1 MTNAQPS
8 QPTNNY
14 GDGLS
19 IAFELVA
26 TPTIFGFLGFLLDRW
41 VGTTPLFVIGFS
53 LVACCTVLSLT
64 MWRYHHEMARA
75 DAERR
80 AARTAAGP
88 RAPRWARAEAEL
100 AAEAA
105 AIEAAFAADPAA
117 ADGGR
122 DRLRHEALA

>member
-26 TPTIFGFLGFLLDRW
+26 TPAIFGFLGLLLDRW
-41 VGTTPLFVIGFS
+41 LGTTPVFVFAFS
-53 LVACCTVLSLT
+53 IVTFVTVLSLT
-64 MWRYHHEMARA
+64 MWRYHHEMERA

-80 AARTAAGP
+80 AVRAAAGP
-88 RAPRWARAEAEL
+88 RAPRWARAEEEL

-105 AIEAAFAADPAA
+105 ATEAALAADAEHRA
-117 ADGGR
+117 E
-122 DRLRHEALA
+122 RHGVSA